1 MNNLETTKMQTPI
14 EIALGVDEDGMTTAR
29 KLYAFLELAQGQFSR
44 WAKSNIVDNEFATE
58 NEDYWGFDINVEGN
72 KTQDYKL
79 TAHFAKKLSMKG
91 NGAKAEEAR
100 DYFTTLEE
108 RVKQKVIDLNQLSPE
123 LQMFQKIFNS
133 VAEQQLEQKRQAE
146 QLNHVEQRVESIRE
160 VVALDTTSW
169 RDDTGNILR
178 KISMELGGGQAYSQV
193 RAESYELLS
202 KRMGVN
208 LKQRLTNKRRRMADE
223 GICKS
228 TRDKLS
234 YVDIIAED
242 KKLIEG
248 YTAIVKEMAI
258 RYGVGKDQQ
267 EVFMDRQNIALR
279 KTLDQIGV
287 KHSLK
292 GYGYIISAVEKCLEN
307 RSKLIN
313 VIKGFYTEI
322 AEENGDTVWR
332 VERSI
337 RHAIEVTWT
346 NGNTN
351 AINKIFGYTV
361 SVEKGKPTNSEFIA
375 LITDFV
381 SLYGDEIANGS
392 YKW

>member
-1 MNNLETTKMQTPI
+1 LDFFIAKNPERRRMNDLETTKMQTPI
-14 EIALGVDEDGMTTAR
+14 EIALGVDENGMTTAR
-29 KLYAFLELAQGQFSR
+29 KLYAFLELTQGQFSR
-44 WAKSNIVDNEFATE
+44 WAKSNIVDNEFAVE
-58 NEDYWGFDINVEGN
+58 NEEFWRFDINVETPTGGIV
-72 KTQDYKL
+72 KRDDYKL

-91 NGAKAEEAR
+91 NGEKAEEAR
-100 DYFTTLEE
+100 EYFTHLEE

-258 RYGVGKDQQ
+258 RYGVGKD
-267 EVFMDRQNIALR
+267 
-279 KTLDQIGV
+279 
-287 KHSLK
+287 
-292 GYGYIISAVEKCLEN
+292 
-307 RSKLIN
+307 
-313 VIKGFYTEI
+313 
-322 AEENGDTVWR
+322 
-332 VERSI
+332 
-337 RHAIEVTWT
+337 
-346 NGNTN
+346 
-351 AINKIFGYTV
+351 
-361 SVEKGKPTNSEFIA
+361 
-375 LITDFV
+375 
-381 SLYGDEIANGS
+381 
-392 YKW
+392 

>member
-1 MNNLETTKMQTPI
+1 MQTPI
-14 EIALGVDEDGMTTAR
+14 EIALGIDENGMTTAK
-29 KLYAFLELAQGQFSR
+29 KLYEFLELDSRNYSR
-44 WAKSNIVDNEFATE
+44 WCKHNITENEFAEE
-58 NEDYWGFDINVEGN
+58 NVDYWAFVIDEERNFN
-72 KTQDYKL
+72 PNPTTDYKL

-178 KISMELGGGQAYSQV
+178 KISMELGGGQGYSQV

-208 LKQRLTNKRRRMADE
+208 MKQRLTNKRRRMADE

-258 RYGVGKDQQ
+258 RYGVGKD
-267 EVFMDRQNIALR
+267 
-279 KTLDQIGV
+279 
-287 KHSLK
+287 
-292 GYGYIISAVEKCLEN
+292 
-307 RSKLIN
+307 
-313 VIKGFYTEI
+313 
-322 AEENGDTVWR
+322 
-332 VERSI
+332 
-337 RHAIEVTWT
+337 
-346 NGNTN
+346 
-351 AINKIFGYTV
+351 
-361 SVEKGKPTNSEFIA
+361 
-375 LITDFV
+375 
-381 SLYGDEIANGS
+381 
-392 YKW
+392 

>member
-1 MNNLETTKMQTPI
+1 MNELETTKMQTPI
-14 EIALGVDEDGMTTAR
+14 EIALGVDENGMTTAK
-29 KLYAFLELAQGQFSR
+29 KLYEFLELDSRNYSR
-44 WAKSNIVDNEFATE
+44 WCKSNITENEFAEE
-58 NEDYWGFDINVEGN
+58 NVDYWAFVINEEWGGR
-72 KTQDYKL
+72 TTTDYKL

-91 NGAKAEEAR
+91 NGTKAEEAR

-108 RVKQKVIDLNQLSPE
+108 RVKQKVVDLNQLSPE

-146 QLNHVEQRVESIRE
+146 QINYVEQRVENIRE

-258 RYGVGKDQQ
+258 RYGVGKD
-267 EVFMDRQNIALR
+267 
-279 KTLDQIGV
+279 
-287 KHSLK
+287 
-292 GYGYIISAVEKCLEN
+292 
-307 RSKLIN
+307 
-313 VIKGFYTEI
+313 
-322 AEENGDTVWR
+322 
-332 VERSI
+332 
-337 RHAIEVTWT
+337 
-346 NGNTN
+346 
-351 AINKIFGYTV
+351 
-361 SVEKGKPTNSEFIA
+361 
-375 LITDFV
+375 
-381 SLYGDEIANGS
+381 
-392 YKW
+392 

>member
-1 MNNLETTKMQTPI
+1 MNELETTKMQTPI
-14 EIALGVDEDGMTTAR
+14 EIALGVDENGMTTAK
-29 KLYAFLELAQGQFSR
+29 KLYEFLELDSRNYSR
-44 WAKSNIVDNEFATE
+44 WCKSNITENEFAEE
-58 NEDYWGFDINVEGN
+58 NVDYWAFVINEEWGGR
-72 KTQDYKL
+72 TTTDYKL

-91 NGAKAEEAR
+91 NGTKAEEAR

-108 RVKQKVIDLNQLSPE
+108 RVKQKVVDLNQLSPE

-146 QLNHVEQRVESIRE
+146 QINHVEQRVESIRE

-258 RYGVGKDQQ
+258 RYGVGKD
-267 EVFMDRQNIALR
+267 
-279 KTLDQIGV
+279 
-287 KHSLK
+287 
-292 GYGYIISAVEKCLEN
+292 
-307 RSKLIN
+307 
-313 VIKGFYTEI
+313 
-322 AEENGDTVWR
+322 
-332 VERSI
+332 
-337 RHAIEVTWT
+337 
-346 NGNTN
+346 
-351 AINKIFGYTV
+351 
-361 SVEKGKPTNSEFIA
+361 
-375 LITDFV
+375 
-381 SLYGDEIANGS
+381 
-392 YKW
+392 

>member
-1 MNNLETTKMQTPI
+1 MNELETTKMQTPI
-14 EIALGVDEDGMTTAR
+14 EIALGVDENGMTTAK
-29 KLYAFLELAQGQFSR
+29 KLYEFLELDSRNYSR
-44 WAKSNIVDNEFATE
+44 WCKSNIIENEFAEE
-58 NEDYWGFDINVEGN
+58 NVDYWAFVIDEERNFN
-72 KTQDYKL
+72 PNPTTDYKL

-91 NGAKAEEAR
+91 NGTKAEEAR

-108 RVKQKVIDLNQLSPE
+108 RVKQKVVDLNKLSPE

-146 QLNHVEQRVESIRE
+146 QINHMEQRVESIRE

-258 RYGVGKDQQ
+258 RYGVGKD
-267 EVFMDRQNIALR
+267 
-279 KTLDQIGV
+279 
-287 KHSLK
+287 
-292 GYGYIISAVEKCLEN
+292 
-307 RSKLIN
+307 
-313 VIKGFYTEI
+313 
-322 AEENGDTVWR
+322 
-332 VERSI
+332 
-337 RHAIEVTWT
+337 
-346 NGNTN
+346 
-351 AINKIFGYTV
+351 
-361 SVEKGKPTNSEFIA
+361 
-375 LITDFV
+375 
-381 SLYGDEIANGS
+381 
-392 YKW
+392 